1 MSPFLTQHSEIKH
14 AESLPHAGLS
24 RFTRPLAA
32 WQTRRPWLWAIV
44 VGLGGLILTAFGS
57 GFSQAR
63 HLDPLSATYAQAAFV
78 ALSAIA
84 GLVIMWRT
92 RPSLADYGFR
102 FPLHVDRGL
111 WLLPLVAVP
120 VVLVAFVGIQ
130 VTPTQAVAYGV
141 LAVCVGFNE
150 EIWFRGLLLAT
161 LRRLGTR
168 RAIIG
173 ASVVFGALHL
183 TNFFAGRPPLYLGLQ
198 FAFACL
204 VGFVL
209 AEIVAITGSLW
220 VGIAWHFLY
229 DWAAFSTGDELTTAA
244 LTGIATTTALLA
256 AFAVWLWHKL
266 PAEDRQPAMI
276 PAG

>member
-102 FPLHVDRGL
+102 FPLHVDL
-111 WLLPLVAVP
+111 
-120 VVLVAFVGIQ
+120 
-130 VTPTQAVAYGV
+130 
-141 LAVCVGFNE
+141 
-150 EIWFRGLLLAT
+150 
-161 LRRLGTR
+161 
-168 RAIIG
+168 
-173 ASVVFGALHL
+173 
-183 TNFFAGRPPLYLGLQ
+183 
-198 FAFACL
+198 
-204 VGFVL
+204 
-209 AEIVAITGSLW
+209 SL
-220 VGIAWHFLY
+220 IH
-229 DWAAFSTGDELTTAA
+229 
-244 LTGIATTTALLA
+244 I
-256 AFAVWLWHKL
+256 
-266 PAEDRQPAMI
+266 
-276 PAG
+276 